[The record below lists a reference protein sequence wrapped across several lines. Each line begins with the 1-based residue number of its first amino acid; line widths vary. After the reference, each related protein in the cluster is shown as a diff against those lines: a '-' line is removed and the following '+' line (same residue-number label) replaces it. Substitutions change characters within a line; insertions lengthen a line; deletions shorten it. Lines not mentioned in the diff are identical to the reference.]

1 MLSSLLQWFPS
12 DWSCELGHFLVFFKK
27 NACGPTSHC
36 FCLYHKRTAIIDA
49 HEIHFEKKRSCC
61 LLVSLH
67 VPEPKNAKFAKTA
80 YNFCFSCHN
89 FWQFRNLTYHVNVE
103 KDESRRKERNN
114 QIKGQKEQ
122 KHSWHFFRNRELQ
135 KWWKL
140 QWHDNRRVDEH
151 PQFLRGP
158 TKNVSRNSGKNVA
171 IKPHI
176 YWPAIRPLKVKEGI
190 YFWIQFPLS
199 LKLEWGFWKTN
210 WSTRRNF
217 CVNSNLLFWN

>member
-1 MLSSLLQWFPS
+1 M
-12 DWSCELGHFLVFFKK
+12 
-27 NACGPTSHC
+27 
-36 FCLYHKRTAIIDA
+36 
-49 HEIHFEKKRSCC
+49 
-61 LLVSLH
+61 
-67 VPEPKNAKFAKTA
+67 
-80 YNFCFSCHN
+80 
-89 FWQFRNLTYHVNVE
+89 E

-158 TKNVSRNSGKNVA
+158 TKNVSPNSGKNVA

-210 WSTRRNF
+210 WSTQRNF
-217 CVNSNLLFWN
+217 CVNSNLLFWNLRKKTFPTLEDSWPWRAGNPRKKSIAWNVLLNA

>member
-1 MLSSLLQWFPS
+1 MCLNHIMQNLQ
-12 DWSCELGHFLVFFKK
+12 
-27 NACGPTSHC
+27 
-36 FCLYHKRTAIIDA
+36 KRPITIN
-49 HEIHFEKKRSCC
+49 
-61 LLVSLH
+61 L
-67 VPEPKNAKFAKTA
+67 
-80 YNFCFSCHN
+80 CFSCHN

-103 KDESRRKERNN
+103 KDESRRKERDN

-210 WSTRRNF
+210 WSTQRNF
-217 CVNSNLLFWN
+217 CVNSNLLFWNLRKKHSPPWKIVGLDEQETLEKINCLKCPVECLTFPLPASLLNHFRSC

>member
-1 MLSSLLQWFPS
+1 M
-12 DWSCELGHFLVFFKK
+12 
-27 NACGPTSHC
+27 
-36 FCLYHKRTAIIDA
+36 
-49 HEIHFEKKRSCC
+49 EK
-61 LLVSLH
+61 
-67 VPEPKNAKFAKTA
+67 E
-80 YNFCFSCHN
+80 
-89 FWQFRNLTYHVNVE
+89 
-103 KDESRRKERNN
+103 ESRRKERNN
-114 QIKGQKEQ
+114 QVKGQKEQ
-122 KHSWHFFRNRELQ
+122 RHSWHFFTNRELR

-140 QWHDNRRVDEH
+140 QWHDNRRVEEH

-217 CVNSNLLFWN
+217 CVNPNLLFRNGGKRHSATQKIVGLDEQETLEKNINRLKCSVECLTFLFLA